1 MAWYYGRFAKMT
13 PIRDPHATLS
23 ETLAHREQN
32 FLSLVRA
39 GIFENPRT
47 PYFHLFRLANCT
59 FADLSDSVRRRGL
72 EVTLENLRQAGVYL
86 SHEEAKGKPVWRHGK
101 EIHNDPVATLNPGSP
116 GGMESVSGGSRSQGT
131 ATPSSNAYRLYRECY
146 EIIAR
151 EEFGVKERVCGVLM
165 PILPSPGALVAAA
178 GFARL
183 GQPAERWYAVGKS
196 VGANGVYA
204 LMTRFLVAQARL
216 LGCRVPF
223 PTVLEKDDFLPVA
236 RWIAGNR
243 RRGRLA
249 FLRSGVSSA
258 TRVCAAAMDA
268 GLDISGT
275 VFLTS
280 GEAISPARRRVLDQA
295 CVEAYGR
302 YVISEIGT
310 IGIACRHLTG
320 NSVHLFADAVA
331 VIEHRRPVPSV
342 DAEVNSLLFTSVH
355 PDASRL
361 YINFSPRLPLKTRGA
376 SQGRFGERPATR
388 SEHVPWRL
396 FFRRCHGN

>member
-1 MAWYYGRFAKMT
+1 M
-13 PIRDPHATLS
+13 
-23 ETLAHREQN
+23 
-32 FLSLVRA
+32 
-39 GIFENPRT
+39 
-47 PYFHLFRLANCT
+47 
-59 FADLSDSVRRRGL
+59 
-72 EVTLENLRQAGVYL
+72 
-86 SHEEAKGKPVWRHGK
+86 
-101 EIHNDPVATLNPGSP
+101 
-116 GGMESVSGGSRSQGT
+116 
-131 ATPSSNAYRLYRECY
+131 
-146 EIIAR
+146 
-151 EEFGVKERVCGVLM
+151 
-165 PILPSPGALVAAA
+165 
-178 GFARL
+178 
-183 GQPAERWYAVGKS
+183 
-196 VGANGVYA
+196 
-204 LMTRFLVAQARL
+204 
-216 LGCRVPF
+216 
-223 PTVLEKDDFLPVA
+223 
-236 RWIAGNR
+236 NR

-280 GEAISPARRRVLDQA
+280 GEATSPLDQA
-295 CVEAYGR
+295 CVQAYGR

-331 VIEHRRPVPSV
+331 VIEYRRPAPFV

-361 YINFSPRLPLKTRGA
+361 YINFSPRLRLKTRGA

-396 FFRRCHGN
+396 FFRQCHGN